1 MTQATERIPNEV
13 WDTLDRDSAL
23 CTIHKIRYFPTVS
36 DQPLIQVAIVQLDL
50 DHTQITLHR
59 TREAPTYSRSRLFSM
74 DSSES
79 EGAHQ
84 DETEEY
90 AYPSQN

>member
-23 CTIHKIRYFPTVS
+23 CTIHKIRYFPTIS
-36 DQPLIQVAIVQLDL
+36 DRPLIQVAIVQLDL

-74 DSSES
+74 DSSDS
-79 EGAHQ
+79 EEAHQ
-84 DETEEY
+84 DGIEGY
-90 AYPSQN
+90 AYPSRD